1 MEILRPEAQHFH
13 TKLICQRSV
22 LIQIEWVG
30 VQNGPIIKNTV
41 LPQLATLFFLLV
53 RVWEPLKT
61 SWFDVAIFQMS
72 IFILFVSA
80 WVLYESVYSLW
91 VSLILW

>member
-41 LPQLATLFFLLV
+41 LPLTSYFSFFI
-53 RVWEPLKT
+53 
-61 SWFDVAIFQMS
+61 S
-72 IFILFVSA
+72 
-80 WVLYESVYSLW
+80 
-91 VSLILW
+91 